1 MLKKLG
7 ILLFCLTWLVSCNAN
22 QDANNG
28 NRTAENEDLVRVRN
42 STFDENVD
50 RESGQEIASHLVEL
64 TTSVPHVED
73 ATAVVLGGYAFV
85 GIDVDANMERSQV
98 GTVKYSVLEA
108 LKDDPYGAQAV
119 VVADPDIVQRLRE
132 IGADI
137 ENGEPIQGIL
147 NELSDITGR
156 IMPDIPEHLEE
167 TTPKNAT
174 EKPKNQVNPQQKK
187 QLDKEQHDQS
197 NQQK

>member
-1 MLKKLG
+1 MFKKCG

-22 QDANNG
+22 QNAND
-28 NRTAENEDLVRVRN
+28 NRTAENENLVRVKN

-64 TTSVPHVED
+64 TTRVPNVED

-108 LKDDPYGAQAV
+108 LKDDPYGAQAI

-137 ENGEPIQGIL
+137 ENGRPIQGIL

-156 IMPDIPEHLEE
+156 VMPDIPLHLEE

-174 EKPKNQVNPQQKK
+174 EKPKNQVNQQEEQ
-187 QLDKEQHDQS
+187 QLNKEQNDQS
-197 NQQK
+197 NRQK